1 MLMVCENLEFHEG
14 GFTSIEEILEMF
26 NVDHKEKKN
35 QSGMSRSSLGRIVK
49 AFVLKELENAERN
62 QRTVISIYE
71 KSMVLLR
78 ISLILI

>member
-1 MLMVCENLEFHEG
+1 
-14 GFTSIEEILEMF
+14 MF